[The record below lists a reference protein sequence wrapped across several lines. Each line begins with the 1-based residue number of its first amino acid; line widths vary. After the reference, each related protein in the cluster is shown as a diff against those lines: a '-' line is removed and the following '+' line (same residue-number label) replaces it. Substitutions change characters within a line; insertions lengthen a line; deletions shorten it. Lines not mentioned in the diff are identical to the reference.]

1 MILYEFTKMKTRR
14 EGNSGCHYCCESLW
28 RGDPTVYFAD
38 RHGHFVEHVDTAVC
52 AADSQRHVTDTSG
65 RTSIVRALCA
75 HKRDCHRMA
84 LSSDSTRNF

>member
-14 EGNSGCHYCCESLW
+14 EGNSGCHCCCVSLW
-28 RGDPTVYFAD
+28 WGVPTVYFAD

-52 AADSQRHVTDTSG
+52 ATDSQRHVTEKAR
-65 RTSIVRALCA
+65 RTSSVRALYA